1 MIVGTAGHIDHGK
14 TSLVKAL
21 TGVDTD
27 RLKEEKERGITVD
40 LGFAY
45 LSSDSNQAIG
55 FVDVPGHERLVRNML
70 AGATAIDY
78 VLLAIAADDGPMP
91 QTLEHLAILDLLG
104 LTQGVV
110 ALTKCDLVEPGRI
123 DAARDEIATMLQ
135 GTGLA
140 QAPIFQ
146 VSSATGAGLPELKAH
161 LESKQAAAVKS
172 PANLNANFR
181 LSIDRSF
188 SLAGAGTVV
197 TGGCFSGE
205 VRVGDQLML
214 SPSGKEVR
222 VRAIHA
228 QNQKTDTGHAG
239 QRLAINLAGVER
251 SDVNRGDWLLKPS
264 LHRPTSRL
272 DGRLRL
278 LASEPIAL
286 AQWTA
291 VHLHIG
297 AEDVMARVLV
307 LEGGLLQ
314 PGAVGLIQLELDRPI
329 AALHGDRFVLRDA
342 SSQRTIGGGTII
354 DALATPAR
362 RKKPQRVALLRALD
376 NTDPAQAL
384 AAVMALHLPGGV
396 DLNKF
401 FMQRNLQTGM
411 SADIL
416 AAIPHQ
422 TLAIAGALFAFA
434 PEQMQSFTSSA
445 LETLKRFHTKS
456 PDSPGLVR
464 DQMHRQ
470 VKERP
475 LAPLFDALLEFL
487 IQKREV
493 KRSGPHYSLV
503 NHVVELQGIEKQIW
517 ERIKPWLDEGGIHPP
532 KLSDLMSRDRN
543 LRKDQVDR
551 TLQRLTRMAKGHLVG
566 QEYFIQSRHFLELAQ
581 RSHDLA
587 LADPHRRLNVKDLRE
602 AAGVSRHLSMPLVEY
617 FDQIG
622 LTQRD
627 DVGRHFKR
635 DPRKML
641 GGQ

>member
-45 LSSDSNQAIG
+45 LSSGTEQSIG
-55 FVDVPGHERLVRNML
+55 FVDVPGHERLIRNML

-91 QTLEHLAILDLLG
+91 QTKEHLAILDLLG

-110 ALTKCDLVEPGRI
+110 ALTKCDLVEPGRV
-123 DAARDEIATMLQ
+123 DAAKDEIAAMLR

-140 QAPIFQ
+140 QVPIFQ
-146 VSSATGAGLPELKAH
+146 VSSVTGDGLAELKAH
-161 LESKQAAAVKS
+161 LESAQAAIAKS
-172 PANLNANFR
+172 PSSLNANFR

-197 TGGCFSGE
+197 TGGCFSGG

-214 SPSGKEVR
+214 SPSGKKVR
-222 VRAIHA
+222 VRGIHA
-228 QNQKTDTGHAG
+228 QNQQAETGHAG

-251 SDVNRGDWLLKPS
+251 LEVNRGDWLLTES
-264 LHRPTSRL
+264 LHMPTSRL
-272 DGRLRL
+272 DGCLRL
-278 LASEPIAL
+278 LASESIGL
-286 AQWTA
+286 VQWTA

-297 AEDVMARVLV
+297 AEDVLARVLV
-307 LEGGLLQ
+307 LEGGALQ
-314 PGAVGLIQLELDRPI
+314 PGAEGLIQLELDRPI

-354 DALATPAR
+354 DSLATPAR

-376 NTDPAQAL
+376 NTNPAQAL
-384 AAVMALHLPGGV
+384 AAVLALHMPGGV
-396 DLNKF
+396 DLDKF
-401 FMQRNLQTGM
+401 FTQRNLQAGM

-416 AAIPHQ
+416 AVIPHQ
-422 TLAIAGALFAFA
+422 TLAMAGTLFAFA
-434 PEQMQSFTSSA
+434 PEQLQTFTSSA
-445 LETLKRFHTKS
+445 LETLKRFHAKS

-470 VKERP
+470 VRERP
-475 LAPLFDALLEFL
+475 FAPLFDALLEFL
-487 IQKREV
+487 IQGKEI

-503 NHVVELQGIEKQIW
+503 SHIVELQGIEKQIW
-517 ERIKPWLDEGGIHPP
+517 ERIKPWL
-532 KLSDLMSRDRN
+532 MR
-543 LRKDQVDR
+543 
-551 TLQRLTRMAKGHLVG
+551 AA
-566 QEYFIQSRHFLELAQ
+566 FIR
-581 RSHDLA
+581 RS
-587 LADPHRRLNVKDLRE
+587 
-602 AAGVSRHLSMPLVEY
+602 
-617 FDQIG
+617 
-622 LTQRD
+622 
-627 DVGRHFKR
+627 
-635 DPRKML
+635 
-641 GGQ
+641 

>member
-45 LSSDSNQAIG
+45 LSSGSNQSIG

-70 AGATAIDY
+70 AGATSIDY

-91 QTLEHLAILDLLG
+91 QTREHLAILDLLG
-104 LTQGVV
+104 LTRGVV
-110 ALTKCDLVEPGRI
+110 ALTKCDLVEPSRV
-123 DAARDEIATMLQ
+123 DAARHEIAEMLR
-135 GTGLA
+135 GTCLA

-146 VSSATGAGLPELKAH
+146 VSSATGDGLPELKTH
-161 LESKQAAAVKS
+161 LESAQAAVKS
-172 PANLNANFR
+172 PASLNANFR

-205 VRVGDQLML
+205 VRVGDQLTL
-214 SPSGKEVR
+214 SPSGKKVR
-222 VRAIHA
+222 VRGIHA
-228 QNQKTDTGHAG
+228 QNQKAETGYAG
-239 QRLAINLAGVER
+239 QRLAINLAGIER
-251 SDVNRGDWLLKPS
+251 LDVNRGDWLLTES
-264 LHRPTSRL
+264 LHMPTSRL

-278 LASEPIAL
+278 LASESVGL

-297 AEDVMARVLV
+297 AEDVLARVSV
-307 LEGGLLQ
+307 LEGGTLQ
-314 PGAVGLIQLELDRPI
+314 PGAVGLVQLELDRPI

-342 SSQRTIGGGTII
+342 SSQRTVGGGTII
-354 DALATPAR
+354 DALAMPAR

-384 AAVMALHLPGGV
+384 AATLALHMTGGV
-396 DLNKF
+396 DLDKF
-401 FMQRNLQTGM
+401 FTQRNLQAGVST
-411 SADIL
+411 DIL
-416 AAIPHQ
+416 AVIPHQ
-422 TLAIAGALFAFA
+422 TLAMAGALFAFA
-434 PEQMQSFTSSA
+434 PEQLQSFTSSV
-445 LETLKRFHTKS
+445 LETLNQFHAKS
-456 PDSPGLVR
+456 PDSPGLIR
-464 DQMHRQ
+464 DRMHRQ
-470 VKERP
+470 VKVRP
-475 LAPLFDALLEFL
+475 FAPLFDALLEML
-487 IQKREV
+487 IQKREI
-493 KRSGPHYSLV
+493 KRSGPHYSLA
-503 NHVVELQGIEKQIW
+503 NHVVELQGVEKQIW

-551 TLQRLTRMAKGHLVG
+551 TLQRLARMVKGHLVG
-566 QEYFIQSRHFLELAQ
+566 QEYFIQSRYFLELAE
-581 RSHDLA
+581 RAHELA
-587 LADPHRRLNVKDLRE
+587 MADPHRRLNVKDLRE
-602 AAGVSRHLSMPLVEY
+602 AVGTSRHLSMPLVEY

-627 DVGRHFKR
+627 TVGRHFKR